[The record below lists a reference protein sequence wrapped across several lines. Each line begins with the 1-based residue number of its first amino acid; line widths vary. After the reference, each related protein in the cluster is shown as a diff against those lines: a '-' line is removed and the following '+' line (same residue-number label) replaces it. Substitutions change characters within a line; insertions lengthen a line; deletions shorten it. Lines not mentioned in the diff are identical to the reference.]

1 LDERA
6 LWPNEVTIMR
16 RNLVKPLVMR
26 TMRRRQFIKISAVT
40 SVTALLEPASAQHA
54 AMPVIGFLSGRA
66 AQDSAYLADAFREGL
81 REVGY
86 SEGETVSIV
95 YRWANGNYDRLPRL
109 VSELLELNVL
119 VLVAV
124 GGDPSADAAKRAT
137 STVPIVFGMGNDP
150 VKAGLVASLNRPGG
164 NATGFTL
171 LTGRLEAKRVG
182 LLNELMPADASLG
195 ALVDS
200 NFTTGVDNLRE
211 IETAARSIRRELV
224 VGKAG
229 NDAEME
235 SAFAMLANKRVSAV
249 LVAGAPF
256 FDTRRRRI
264 IELAAEYRFP
274 AMYQF
279 REYAVAGGLMS
290 YGPRIADSYKQA
302 GNYVGRILRGA
313 KPSDLPVL
321 RSERFEL
328 IINMRTASSLGLSIP
343 STMQLLADEVIE

>member
-1 LDERA
+1 
-6 LWPNEVTIMR
+6 
-16 RNLVKPLVMR
+16 
-26 TMRRRQFIKISAVT
+26 MRRREFIIVSALP
-40 SVTALLEPASAQHA
+40 SATAFLRPAFAQQA
-54 AMPVIGFLSGRA
+54 ATPVIGFLSGRA
-66 AQDSAYLADAFREGL
+66 AEDSTYLAGAFRDGL

-95 YRWANGNYDRLPRL
+95 YRWANGDYSRLPDL
-109 VSELLELNVL
+109 ASELLTLNL
-119 VLVAV
+119 RVLVAV
-124 GGDPSADAAKRAT
+124 GGDSSAIAAKGAT

-182 LLNELMPADASLG
+182 LLQEIMPPGSSLG
-195 ALVDS
+195 TLIDS
-200 NFTTGVDNLRE
+200 KFAAGAENLKDIESATG
-211 IETAARSIRRELV
+211 SIRRELI

-235 SAFAMLANKRVSAV
+235 TAFTTFSERRVGAV

-264 IELAAEYRFP
+264 IELAAAHRIP

-279 REYAVAGGLMS
+279 REYAIAGGLIS
-290 YGPRIADSYKQA
+290 YGPRIADSYRQA
-302 GNYVGRILRGA
+302 GNYTGRILRGT

-321 RSERFEL
+321 QSERFEL
-328 IINMRTASSLGLSIP
+328 IINMRTANTLGLSIP
-343 STMQLLADEVIE
+343 TTMQLLADEVIE